1 MRLLKPILAC
11 VVLASVATFSSEA
24 PARFP
29 QPSVYPIAWE
39 LDFKYEMPRRIV
51 VEIPGQTAPKAF
63 WYMTY
68 VATNNTSQEQIFL
81 PKFEMLTKNGA
92 VVRSDRE
99 TSPAVFEAI
108 ARRERS
114 KPLQPSLK
122 LQGQIRVGEDQ
133 AKFGV
138 AIWEEV
144 EARPGSFTIFV
155 TGLSGETAP
164 LTDSAGK
171 PMLDKDNNPIS
182 LLKTRQL
189 DFTVRGDELYA
200 GDPIEKTGDTWVMR

>member
-1 MRLLKPILAC
+1 MRFLKPILAA
-11 VVLASVATFSSEA
+11 VVLASVATFTSTA
-24 PARFP
+24 PARYP

-39 LDFKYEMPRRIV
+39 LDFKYETPRRIV
-51 VEIPGQTAPKAF
+51 VEIPGQAAPKAF

-68 VATNNTSQEQIFL
+68 VATNNTDQEQIFL
-81 PKFEMLTKNGA
+81 PKFEMLTKTGQI
-92 VVRSDRE
+92 VRSNRE

-122 LQGQIRVGEDQ
+122 LQGTILVGEDQ
-133 AKFGV
+133 AKYGV
-138 AIWEEV
+138 AVWEEV

-155 TGLSGETAP
+155 NGLSGETAP
-164 LTDSAGK
+164 LTDSTGK
-171 PMLDKDNNPIS
+171 PMMDKDNQPITLRKS
-182 LLKTRQL
+182 RQL
-189 DFTVRGDELYA
+189 DYTVRGDELYA